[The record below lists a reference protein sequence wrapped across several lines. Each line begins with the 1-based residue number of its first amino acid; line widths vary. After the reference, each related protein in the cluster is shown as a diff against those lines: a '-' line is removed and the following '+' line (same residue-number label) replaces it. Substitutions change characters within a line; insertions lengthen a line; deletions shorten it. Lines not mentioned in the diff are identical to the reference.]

1 MQHSLAP
8 TSPVHLQSRVRR
20 LTYLALALCV
30 GALLAALGT
39 VAVQA
44 TLVSA
49 DGAFAPSVADGVI
62 PEGTIV
68 TLADDEVPA
77 IARLD
82 PALREA
88 LRQAEANAAADGF
101 SFEVTSG
108 WRTAEYQQWLLE
120 DAIELYASDEVARQF
135 VATPDR
141 SSHVTGD
148 AVDIAPVDAQFWL
161 FEHGARYGICQT
173 YANER
178 WHFELATEP
187 GGVCPEMKADAA
199 S

>member
-1 MQHSLAP
+1 MPHTLAP
-8 TSPVHLQSRVRR
+8 RSRVHSPSRVRR
-20 LTYLALALCV
+20 LTVLALGLCV
-30 GALLAALGT
+30 IALLAALGT

-44 TLVSA
+44 TFASVDDPFTPTID
-49 DGAFAPSVADGVI
+49 DGLI
-62 PEGTIV
+62 PEGMIV

-88 LRQAEANAAADGF
+88 LRQAETDAAADGL
-101 SFEVTSG
+101 SFQLTSG
-108 WRTAEYQQWLLE
+108 WRSTQYQQWLLE
-120 DAIELYASDEVARQF
+120 DAIELYGSEEVARQF
-135 VATPDR
+135 VATADR
-141 SSHVTGD
+141 SSHVTGR
-148 AVDIAPVDAQFWL
+148 AVDIVPVDAQFWL
-161 FEHGARYGICQT
+161 IENGARYGICQT

-187 GGVCPEMKADAA
+187 GGVCPAMKADAA

>member
-8 TSPVHLQSRVRR
+8 TSPVHVLTRVRR
-20 LTYLALALCV
+20 LTLLALALCV
-30 GALLAALGT
+30 AALLAALGT
-39 VAVQA
+39 VVVHA
-44 TLVSA
+44 TSVPA
-49 DGAFAPSVADGVI
+49 DGLFVPTVADGVI
-62 PEGTIV
+62 AEGTIV

-82 PALREA
+82 PALGEA
-88 LRQAEANAAADGF
+88 LRRAEADAAADGL

-108 WRTAEYQQWLLE
+108 WRTPEYQQWLLE
-120 DAIELYASDEVARQF
+120 DAIKLYASEEVARQF
-135 VATPDR
+135 VATPER

-148 AVDIAPVDAQFWL
+148 AVDIVPVDAQVWL
-161 FEHGARYGICQT
+161 IEHGARYGICQT

-187 GGVCPEMKADAA
+187 GGACPEMKADAA

>member
-8 TSPVHLQSRVRR
+8 TSPVRLQSRVRR

-30 GALLAALGT
+30 AALLAALGT

-88 LRQAEANAAADGF
+88 LRQAEADAAADGLF
-101 SFEVTSG
+101 FEVTSG

-120 DAIELYASDEVARQF
+120 DAIELYASEEVARQF

-161 FEHGARYGICQT
+161 IEHGARYGICQT

>member
-8 TSPVHLQSRVRR
+8 TSPVRLQSRVRR

-30 GALLAALGT
+30 AALLAALGT

-88 LRQAEANAAADGF
+88 LRQAEADAAADGLF
-101 SFEVTSG
+101 FEVTSG

-120 DAIELYASDEVARQF
+120 DAIELYASEEVARQF

>member
-8 TSPVHLQSRVRR
+8 TSPVRLQSRVRR

-30 GALLAALGT
+30 AALLAALGT

-49 DGAFAPSVADGVI
+49 DGAIAPSVADGVI

-88 LRQAEANAAADGF
+88 LRQAAADAAADGLF
-101 SFEVTSG
+101 FEVTSG

-120 DAIELYASDEVARQF
+120 DAIELYASEEVARQF

-148 AVDIAPVDAQFWL
+148 AVDIVPVDAQFWL

>member
-8 TSPVHLQSRVRR
+8 TSPVRLQSRVRR

-30 GALLAALGT
+30 AALLAALGT

-88 LRQAEANAAADGF
+88 LRQAEADAAADGLF
-101 SFEVTSG
+101 FEVTSG

-120 DAIELYASDEVARQF
+120 DAIELYASEEVARQF

-187 GGVCPEMKADAA
+187 GGVCPGMKADAA